1 LENPVANRQPARYQ
15 SATKQ
20 QLNPLQFTAM
30 NTILKITRLFLALSL
45 LLAPAVA
52 QDVGKGKD
60 FSGKDL
66 QNRDLRREDLL
77 GANLAG
83 ANLTAADLTDALMKK
98 ANLKDAN
105 LSRARM
111 GGADLTGAD
120 LRQANLELA
129 GIQGAN
135 LSQANLEGLDLKGL
149 SLQGCVLRGAN
160 LRGVS
165 GFRDLTRA
173 DFRDADLRGAY
184 LLGAVDYNG
193 SSAKFAGAKYDA
205 RTRWPKGFDIE
216 GSGAKLVES
225 AAEPAKAPAAKTTN
239 PPAKK
244 ATAAAKKKAG
254 AAPAPTAKVL
264 DPNRPAAAPPED
276 AVKKLLEKFWARE
289 RVKNTFNYTTLK
301 YGKPRKGEY
310 RTDGVPAN
318 SDTTVFPV
326 LVTCEHVV
334 EYNDGTTKAEPK
346 AQSFVFF
353 KTEFGE
359 WTFRFKGN
367 N

>member
-1 LENPVANRQPARYQ
+1 M
-15 SATKQ
+15 TG
-20 QLNPLQFTAM
+20 
-30 NTILKITRLFLALSL
+30 LFRDPQNLHPPSGMKTNLWISQTLFALSL

-52 QDVGKGKD
+52 QDVGKGRNL
-60 FSGKDL
+60 SGKDF

-83 ANLTAADLTDALMKK
+83 ANLTAANLTDALMQK
-98 ANLKDAN
+98 ANLREAN
-105 LSRARM
+105 LSRASL

-149 SLQGCVLRGAN
+149 SLQNCVLRGAN

-193 SSAKFAGAKYDA
+193 NSAKFTGAKYDA
-205 RTRWPKGFDIE
+205 RTRWPKGFDVE
-216 GSGAKLVES
+216 ASGAKLVETPTEPV
-225 AAEPAKAPAAKTTN
+225 AAPTAKAPAA
-239 PPAKK
+239 PA
-244 ATAAAKKKAG
+244 AN
-254 AAPAPTAKVL
+254 L
-264 DPNRPAAAPPED
+264 AAAPPKPAPGAATAPAAKVAEAPRPAGAPTD
-276 AVKKLLEKFWARE
+276 ADVKKLLEKFWARE
-289 RVKNTFNYTTLK
+289 RVKNTFNYQPFK
-301 YGKPRKGEY
+301 FAPARKGEF

-318 SDTTVFPV
+318 SDTMVFPV
-326 LVTCEHVV
+326 MVNCEHVV
-334 EYNDGTTKAEPK
+334 EYNDGTTKAETK

>member
-1 LENPVANRQPARYQ
+1 MKNILQPTR
-15 SATKQ
+15 
-20 QLNPLQFTAM
+20 
-30 NTILKITRLFLALSL
+30 ILFVLALL
-45 LLAPAVA
+45 LVPAFA
-52 QDVGKGKD
+52 QEVGKGRD

-66 QNRDLRREDLL
+66 QNRDLRREHLL

-83 ANLTAADLTDALMKK
+83 ANLTAADLTDAVMRK

-193 SSAKFAGAKYDA
+193 NSAKFAGAKYDA
-205 RTRWPKGFDIE
+205 RTRWPKGFDVE

-225 AAEPAKAPAAKTTN
+225 AAEPAKEPTPTPPAKPATEKPAKKKKKGEAPAAPAPAAKVAES
-239 PPAKK
+239 PRPV
-244 ATAAAKKKAG
+244 G
-254 AAPAPTAKVL
+254 APS
-264 DPNRPAAAPPED
+264 D
-276 AVKKLLEKFWARE
+276 ADVKKLLEKFWARE
-289 RVKNTFNYTTLK
+289 RVKNTFNYQALK
-301 YGKPRKGEY
+301 FAPARKGEF

-318 SDTTVFPV
+318 SDTMVFPV
-326 LVTCEHVV
+326 MVTCDHVV
-334 EYNDGTTKAEPK
+334 EYNDGTTKSEPK

>member
-1 LENPVANRQPARYQ
+1 MK
-15 SATKQ
+15 T
-20 QLNPLQFTAM
+20 PLWISQT
-30 NTILKITRLFLALSL
+30 LFAFSL
-45 LLAPAVA
+45 LLAPVTA
-52 QDVGKGKD
+52 QDVGKSRDLSGKD
-60 FSGKDL
+60 F

-83 ANLTAADLTDALMKK
+83 ANLTAADLTDAVMKK

-193 SSAKFAGAKYDA
+193 NSAKFTGAKYDS
-205 RTRWPKGFDIE
+205 RTRWPKGFDVE
-216 GSGAKLVES
+216 GSGAKLVETL
-225 AAEPAKAPAAKTTN
+225 AE
-239 PPAKK
+239 
-244 ATAAAKKKAG
+244 
-254 AAPAPTAKVL
+254 
-264 DPNRPAAAPPED
+264 PAAAPGAKAPVPPAATSSATALPKPAPGPVPQAAQSPRPAGAPTD
-276 AVKKLLEKFWARE
+276 AEVRKLLEKFWARE
-289 RVKNTFNYTTLK
+289 RVKNTFNYQAIRFAAA
-301 YGKPRKGEY
+301 RKGEY

-326 LVTCEHVV
+326 MVTCEHTV
-334 EYNDGTTKAEPK
+334 EYTDGTTKTEPK

>member
-1 LENPVANRQPARYQ
+1 MK
-15 SATKQ
+15 AT
-20 QLNPLQFTAM
+20 FRIAE
-30 NTILKITRLFLALSL
+30 ILLGLSL
-45 LLAPAVA
+45 LLVPAVA

-60 FSGKDL
+60 FSGKEL
-66 QNRDLRREDLL
+66 QNRDLRRENLD

-83 ANLTAADLTDALMKK
+83 ANLTAADMTDAVMRK
-98 ANLKDAN
+98 ANLKEAN

-111 GGADLTGAD
+111 GGADLSGAD

-135 LSQANLEGLDLKGL
+135 LSQANLEGLDLKGA
-149 SLQGCVLRGAN
+149 SLQNCTFRGAN

-165 GFRDLTRA
+165 GIRDFTRA

-184 LLGAVDYNG
+184 LLGAVDYGGNT
-193 SSAKFAGAKYDA
+193 AKFTGAKYDA
-205 RTRWPKGFDIE
+205 RTRWPKGFDVE

-225 AAEPAKAPAAKTTN
+225 AAEPVRQPTPTPAAKPTDEK
-239 PPAKK
+239 PANKK
-244 ATAAAKKKAG
+244 KKGQAPATPAAAKTPEA
-254 AAPAPTAKVL
+254 
-264 DPNRPAAAPPED
+264 NRPAGAPSD
-276 AVKKLLEKFWARE
+276 ADVKKLLEKFWARE
-289 RVKNTFNYTTLK
+289 RVKNTFNYQALK
-301 YGKPRKGEY
+301 FAPARKGEF

-326 LVTCEHVV
+326 MVTCEHVV
-334 EYNDGTTKAEPK
+334 EYNDGTTKSEPK

>member
-1 LENPVANRQPARYQ
+1 M
-15 SATKQ
+15 K
-20 QLNPLQFTAM
+20 
-30 NTILKITRLFLALSL
+30 TIRLLTRTLLGLSL
-45 LLAPAVA
+45 LLAPALA
-52 QDVGKGKD
+52 QDVGKGRD

-66 QNRDLRREDLL
+66 QNRDLRREQLD

-83 ANLTAADLTDALMKK
+83 ANLTAADLTDAVMRK
-98 ANLKDAN
+98 ANLRDAN

-111 GGADLTGAD
+111 GGADLTGSD

-193 SSAKFAGAKYDA
+193 SSAKFTGAKYDA
-205 RTRWPKGFDIE
+205 RTRWPKGFDVE
-216 GSGAKLVES
+216 GSGAKLVET
-225 AAEPAKAPAAKTTN
+225 AAEPPAPATPAKVANTRPATKQPAQAPAAAAPAAKA
-239 PPAKK
+239 PESPRPV
-244 ATAAAKKKAG
+244 G
-254 AAPAPTAKVL
+254 APA
-264 DPNRPAAAPPED
+264 D
-276 AVKKLLEKFWARE
+276 ADVKKLLEKFWARE
-289 RVKNTFNYTTLK
+289 RVKNTFNYQAMK
-301 YGKPRKGEY
+301 FAPSRKGEF

-318 SDTTVFPV
+318 SNTMVFPV
-326 LVTCEHVV
+326 MVNCEHVV
-334 EYNDGTTKAEPK
+334 EYSDGTIKSETK

>member
-1 LENPVANRQPARYQ
+1 MKKTLWIA
-15 SATKQ
+15 K
-20 QLNPLQFTAM
+20 PL
-30 NTILKITRLFLALSL
+30 LALSL
-45 LLAPAVA
+45 LLAPAFA

-83 ANLTAADLTDALMKK
+83 ANLTAADMTDAVMKK
-98 ANLKDAN
+98 ANLKEAN

-120 LRQANLELA
+120 LREANFELA

-149 SLQGCVLRGAN
+149 SLQNCNLRGAN
-160 LRGVS
+160 LRGAS

-173 DFRDADLRGAY
+173 DFRDADLRGTY

-205 RTRWPKGFDIE
+205 RTRWPKGFDVE

-225 AAEPAKAPAAKTTN
+225 AADPVKAVKDPTPTPAAKPAAVKPAKKKKKGEAPAAHTLS
-239 PPAKK
+239 AKV
-244 ATAAAKKKAG
+244 AESPRPAG
-254 AAPAPTAKVL
+254 APT
-264 DPNRPAAAPPED
+264 D
-276 AVKKLLEKFWARE
+276 ADVKKLLEKFWARE
-289 RVKNTFNYTTLK
+289 RVKNTFNYQALK
-301 YGKPRKGEY
+301 FAPARKGEF

-326 LVTCEHVV
+326 MVNCEHVV
-334 EYNDGTTKAEPK
+334 EYNDGTTKSEPK

>member
-1 LENPVANRQPARYQ
+1 MK
-15 SATKQ
+15 T
-20 QLNPLQFTAM
+20 PLWISQT
-30 NTILKITRLFLALSL
+30 LFAFSL
-45 LLAPAVA
+45 LLAPVTA
-52 QDVGKGKD
+52 QDVGKGRD
-60 FSGKDL
+60 LSGKDF

-83 ANLTAADLTDALMKK
+83 ANLTAADLTDAVMKK

-160 LRGVS
+160 LRG
-165 GFRDLTRA
+165 
-173 DFRDADLRGAY
+173 AY

-193 SSAKFAGAKYDA
+193 NSAKFTGAKYDS
-205 RTRWPKGFDIE
+205 RTRWPKGFDVE
-216 GSGAKLVES
+216 GSGAKLVETP
-225 AAEPAKAPAAKTTN
+225 AE
-239 PPAKK
+239 
-244 ATAAAKKKAG
+244 
-254 AAPAPTAKVL
+254 
-264 DPNRPAAAPPED
+264 PAAAPGAKAPVPPAAVSSATALPKPAPAAVPQAAQSPRPPGAPTD
-276 AVKKLLEKFWARE
+276 AEVRKLLEKFWARE
-289 RVKNTFNYTTLK
+289 RVKNTFNYQAIK
-301 YGKPRKGEY
+301 FAAARKGEY
-310 RTDGVPAN
+310 RTDGVPGN

-326 LVTCEHVV
+326 MVTCEHTV
-334 EYNDGTTKAEPK
+334 EYTDGTTKTELK

>member
-1 LENPVANRQPARYQ
+1 MK
-15 SATKQ
+15 T
-20 QLNPLQFTAM
+20 PLWISQT
-30 NTILKITRLFLALSL
+30 LFAFSL
-45 LLAPAVA
+45 LLAPVTA
-52 QDVGKGKD
+52 QDVGKGRD
-60 FSGKDL
+60 LSGKDF

-83 ANLTAADLTDALMKK
+83 ANLTAADLTDAVMKK

-160 LRGVS
+160 LRG
-165 GFRDLTRA
+165 
-173 DFRDADLRGAY
+173 AY

-193 SSAKFAGAKYDA
+193 NSAKFTGAKYDS
-205 RTRWPKGFDIE
+205 RTRWPKGFDVE
-216 GSGAKLVES
+216 GSGAKLVETP
-225 AAEPAKAPAAKTTN
+225 AE
-239 PPAKK
+239 
-244 ATAAAKKKAG
+244 
-254 AAPAPTAKVL
+254 
-264 DPNRPAAAPPED
+264 PAAAPGAKAPVPPAATSSATALPKPAPGPVPQAAQSPRPPGAPTD
-276 AVKKLLEKFWARE
+276 AEVRKLLEKFWARE
-289 RVKNTFNYTTLK
+289 RVKNTFNYQAIRFAAA
-301 YGKPRKGEY
+301 RKGEY
-310 RTDGVPAN
+310 RTDGVPGN

-326 LVTCEHVV
+326 MVTCEHTV
-334 EYNDGTTKAEPK
+334 EYTDGTTKTELK

>member
-1 LENPVANRQPARYQ
+1 
-15 SATKQ
+15 
-20 QLNPLQFTAM
+20 M
-30 NTILKITRLFLALSL
+30 KIVLSLFSLSL
-45 LLAPAVA
+45 LLSSAVA

-66 QNRDLRREDLL
+66 QSRDLRRENLES
-77 GANLAG
+77 ANLAG
-83 ANLTAADLTDALMKK
+83 ANLTAADMTDALMKK
-98 ANLKDAN
+98 ANLKEAN

-193 SSAKFAGAKYDA
+193 NSAKFTGAKYDA
-205 RTRWPKGFDIE
+205 RTRWPKGFDVE
-216 GSGAKLVES
+216 GSGAKLVETT
-225 AAEPAKAPAAKTTN
+225 AEPAKEPTRQVAVPSVSKPSVLPAPQAKAN
-239 PPAKK
+239 
-244 ATAAAKKKAG
+244 
-254 AAPAPTAKVL
+254 AAPAPAGKIL
-264 DPNRPAAAPPED
+264 DPNRPAAAPTED
-276 AVKKLLEKFWARE
+276 AVKKLLEKFWARD
-289 RVKNTFNYTTLK
+289 RVKNSFNYQTLK
-301 YGKPRKGEY
+301 YGKPRKGEF

-326 LVTCEHVV
+326 MVNCEHVV
-334 EYNDGTTKAEPK
+334 EYNDGTTKAEVK
-346 AQSFVFF
+346 AQHFVFF
-353 KTEFGE
+353 QTEFGE

>member
-1 LENPVANRQPARYQ
+1 MK
-15 SATKQ
+15 T
-20 QLNPLQFTAM
+20 PLWISQT
-30 NTILKITRLFLALSL
+30 LFAFSL
-45 LLAPAVA
+45 LLAPVTA
-52 QDVGKGKD
+52 QDVGKGRD
-60 FSGKDL
+60 LSGKDF

-83 ANLTAADLTDALMKK
+83 ANLTAADLTDAVMKK

-160 LRGVS
+160 LRG
-165 GFRDLTRA
+165 
-173 DFRDADLRGAY
+173 AY

-193 SSAKFAGAKYDA
+193 NSAKFTGAKYDS
-205 RTRWPKGFDIE
+205 RTRWPKGFDVE
-216 GSGAKLVES
+216 GSGAKLVETP
-225 AAEPAKAPAAKTTN
+225 AE
-239 PPAKK
+239 
-244 ATAAAKKKAG
+244 
-254 AAPAPTAKVL
+254 
-264 DPNRPAAAPPED
+264 PAAAPGAKAPVPPAAVSSATALPKPAPAAVPQAAQSPRPPGAPTD
-276 AVKKLLEKFWARE
+276 AEVRKLLEKFWARE
-289 RVKNTFNYTTLK
+289 RVKNTFNYQAIRFAAA
-301 YGKPRKGEY
+301 RKGEY

-326 LVTCEHVV
+326 MVTCEHTV
-334 EYNDGTTKAEPK
+334 EYTDGTTKTEPK

>member
-1 LENPVANRQPARYQ
+1 M
-15 SATKQ
+15 KG
-20 QLNPLQFTAM
+20 
-30 NTILKITRLFLALSL
+30 ILKKIAPLFLLPLLS
-45 LLAPAVA
+45 AAAVA
-52 QDVGKGKD
+52 QDVGKGRD
-60 FSGKDL
+60 LSGKDF

-83 ANLTAADLTDALMKK
+83 ANLTAADLTDAVMKK
-98 ANLKDAN
+98 ANLRDAN

-160 LRGVS
+160 LRGVT
-165 GFRDLTRA
+165 GIRDFTRA

-193 SSAKFAGAKYDA
+193 NSAKFAGAKYDA
-205 RTRWPKGFDIE
+205 RTRWPKGFDVE

-225 AAEPAKAPAAKTTN
+225 AAEPVKQPAPTTPAKPADEKPAKKKKKGEASATPAAAKTTD
-239 PPAKK
+239 A
-244 ATAAAKKKAG
+244 
-254 AAPAPTAKVL
+254 
-264 DPNRPAAAPPED
+264 NRPAGAPSD
-276 AVKKLLEKFWARE
+276 ADVKKLIEKFWARE
-289 RVKNTFNYTTLK
+289 RVKNTFNYQAIK
-301 YGKPRKGEY
+301 FAPARKGEY

-326 LVTCEHVV
+326 MVMCDHVI
-334 EYNDGTTKAEPK
+334 EYNDGTTKSEPK

>member
-1 LENPVANRQPARYQ
+1 MK
-15 SATKQ
+15 ATRWIAPT
-20 QLNPLQFTAM
+20 LLG
-30 NTILKITRLFLALSL
+30 LSL
-45 LLAPAVA
+45 LFAPAFA

-60 FSGKDL
+60 FSGKEL
-66 QNRDLRREDLL
+66 QNRDLRREDLN

-83 ANLTAADLTDALMKK
+83 ANLTAADLTDAVMKK
-98 ANLKDAN
+98 ANLKEAN

-120 LRQANLELA
+120 LRLANLESA
-129 GIQGAN
+129 GLQRAN
-135 LSQANLEGLDLKGL
+135 LSQANLEGLDSKGV
-149 SLQGCVLRGAN
+149 SLQGCILRGAN

-165 GFRDLTRA
+165 GIRDFTRA

-184 LLGAVDYNG
+184 LLGAVDYSGN
-193 SSAKFAGAKYDA
+193 SAKFTGAKYDA
-205 RTRWPKGFDIE
+205 RTRWPKGFDVE
-216 GSGAKLVES
+216 GSGAKLVET
-225 AAEPAKAPAAKTTN
+225 AAEPAKEPTLTTPASQ
-239 PPAKK
+239 
-244 ATAAAKKKAG
+244 TAAAAPKPTTS
-254 AAPAPTAKVL
+254 AAPTAAAKVL
-264 DPNRPAAAPPED
+264 DPNRPAAAPTED

-289 RVKNTFNYTTLK
+289 RVKNTFNYQTLK

-326 LVTCEHVV
+326 QVACEHVV
-334 EYNDGTTKAEPK
+334 EYADGTSKSEVK
-346 AQSFVFF
+346 AQQFVFF
-353 KTEFGE
+353 QTEFGE

>member
-1 LENPVANRQPARYQ
+1 MK
-15 SATKQ
+15 T
-20 QLNPLQFTAM
+20 PLWISQT
-30 NTILKITRLFLALSL
+30 LFAFSL
-45 LLAPAVA
+45 LLAPVTA
-52 QDVGKGKD
+52 QDVGKGRD
-60 FSGKDL
+60 LSGKDF

-83 ANLTAADLTDALMKK
+83 ANLTAADLTDAVMKK

-160 LRGVS
+160 LRG
-165 GFRDLTRA
+165 
-173 DFRDADLRGAY
+173 AY

-193 SSAKFAGAKYDA
+193 NSAKFTGAKYDS
-205 RTRWPKGFDIE
+205 RTRWPKGFDVE
-216 GSGAKLVES
+216 GSGAKLVETP
-225 AAEPAKAPAAKTTN
+225 AE
-239 PPAKK
+239 
-244 ATAAAKKKAG
+244 
-254 AAPAPTAKVL
+254 
-264 DPNRPAAAPPED
+264 PAAAPGAKAPVPPAATSSATALPKPAPAAVPQAAQSPRPPGAPTD
-276 AVKKLLEKFWARE
+276 AEVRKLLEKFWARE
-289 RVKNTFNYTTLK
+289 RVKNTFNYQAIRFAAA
-301 YGKPRKGEY
+301 RKGEY
-310 RTDGVPAN
+310 RTDGVPGN

-326 LVTCEHVV
+326 MVTCEHTV
-334 EYNDGTTKAEPK
+334 EYTDGTTKTELK